1 MTRDYLL
8 PSHLPIHDRP
18 KTQKKSLSS
27 AALSSNLKK
36 ARLFTSDSS
45 EICCL
50 YVCWHWIYCANAESQ
65 RTSTP
70 AEVHIPD
77 LLLLYSCRGWT
88 ARCNKLQGHNKLRSI
103 ILLPMQDC
111 QVPHI
116 ISSQA
121 FCKGL
126 SEDFFPV
133 NKKRKKHFQHPRT
146 QLISSVKPSEIL
158 HHPKDPFNLNSDGV
172 LVYPFLPGY
181 KENSQEEA
189 TFKERDPPTS
199 FKGLWKISQEGE
211 WTQWNLPAT
220 DWDCC

>member
-111 QVPHI
+111 QVPHM

-133 NKKRKKHFQHPRT
+133 NKKGKSTSNT
-146 QLISSVKPSEIL
+146 QESINIV
-158 HHPKDPFNLNSDGV
+158 
-172 LVYPFLPGY
+172 
-181 KENSQEEA
+181 SQA
-189 TFKERDPPTS
+189 K
-199 FKGLWKISQEGE
+199 
-211 WTQWNLPAT
+211 WNLTPSQGSIQLEF
-220 DWDCC
+220 WWCPCLPFPFWL